1 MTIGKRIW
9 ISGVS
14 QGIPLFFLALFC
26 APDLRAATLDGK
38 VNDPAGQ
45 PVARAEV
52 TLIPSLGF
60 TRKRQTDEQG
70 GFRFE
75 NLRKGRYTLLANIP
89 SFATARAEVSLD
101 TTESKQVE
109 LQLVLS
115 AVREEVVVSASHI
128 ETTSL
133 QSGSAL
139 TLISRNEIEE
149 RGALAVQ
156 DVLHAVPGVAANQT
170 GRRGGVTGVFIRGGE
185 SDFNL
190 VLIDGIPM
198 NQFGGAFDYGALPSD
213 PVERVEVIRGPQSAL
228 YGSNAVGGVVNV
240 LTRRPQAPTRF
251 TGRAEG
257 GSFTTRRLATGAS
270 GLWDRL
276 GWAYDLSRLD
286 TGGLVENDN
295 YRNQN
300 ASLDLSYHS
309 GTTRRMNFHF
319 VGNAYHLGRPGAY
332 GSDPNGTFPG
342 PDTTSRDKNN
352 FFGYRV
358 GYEEEF
364 SHRFRQVAN
373 ASFAD
378 NDFFFVSGFGD
389 FFLKNF
395 RAVVNTH
402 SEWALASSDFLVFGF
417 EYSREQ
423 TRSTFIAD
431 TSLVPF
437 LLPRASYAPFIENR
451 WIFRNRL
458 FFNAGA
464 RIDHFRTR
472 SLPERSAGF
481 PAIAESILTQVNP
494 RLSSAYLLRKGAPAS
509 GFGGTR
515 LHASFGTG
523 IRLAD
528 SFELTFTDNAQLK
541 PERTASFDV
550 GVEQRLA
557 KDRLMLDATY
567 FFNRFDDLIVS
578 SGSFPHLSSFQTDN
592 IANSRAQGLEVS
604 FHLRPSGTLRVQ
616 GNYTFLDSE
625 ILDLERADFAPFPF
639 AAGQPLLRRPRHSGS
654 TLITWR
660 RGRWM
665 LTTGSYLRGSVLDVE
680 PNLGTFACVLGLECL
695 FANQGYVRL
704 DGGFSYALPGGM
716 EIYGRLHNFLNQKY
730 EESFGFPALPLNFLA
745 GVKFTFSKE

>member
-1 MTIGKRIW
+1 MTIRNMIW

-14 QGIPLFFLALFC
+14 KVITLFFFILFC
-26 APDLRAATLDGK
+26 VLNSRAATLDGK
-38 VNDPAGQ
+38 INDPAGQ

-52 TLIPSLGF
+52 TLISSLGF
-60 TRKRQTDEQG
+60 TWNRQTKKDG
-70 GFRFE
+70 SFRFE
-75 NLRKGRYTLLANIP
+75 NLRKGVYTLLANMS
-89 SFATARAEVSLD
+89 SFVTARTEVRLD
-101 TTESKQVE
+101 TKESKQVK

-128 ETTSL
+128 GTTSL

-139 TLISRNEIEE
+139 TIISRSEIEE
-149 RGALAVQ
+149 RGALSVQ
-156 DVLHAVPGVAANQT
+156 DILHAVPGVAANQT

-185 SDFNL
+185 SNFNL
-190 VLIDGIPM
+190 VLINGIPM

-228 YGSNAVGGVVNV
+228 YGSNAIGGVVNV

-257 GSFTTRRLATGAS
+257 CSFTTRRLATGAA

-300 ASLDLSYHS
+300 ASLNLSYRFR
-309 GTTRRMNFHF
+309 TMRRVNFHF
-319 VGNAYHLGRPGAY
+319 MGNAHDLGRPGPY
-332 GSDPNGTFPG
+332 GSDPNRIFPG
-342 PDTTSRDKNN
+342 LDTTSRDKNN

-364 SHRFRQVAN
+364 SPRFRYVVN

-378 NDFFFVSGFGD
+378 NDYFFVSRFGD

-402 SEWALASSDFLVFGF
+402 SEWALTSSDFLVFGF

-431 TSLVPF
+431 TSFEPF
-437 LLPRASYAPFIENR
+437 LLPRTSYAPFIENR

-464 RIDHFRTR
+464 RIDRFRTR
-472 SLPERSAGF
+472 ALPERSFGF
-481 PAIAESILTQVNP
+481 PAIAESSLIQVNP
-494 RLSSAYLLRKGAPAS
+494 RLSSAFLLRKGTPAS
-509 GFGGTR
+509 EFGGTR

-523 IRLAD
+523 VRLAD
-528 SFELTFTDNAQLK
+528 SFELAFTDNVQLK

-550 GVEQRLA
+550 GIEQRLA
-557 KDRLMLDATY
+557 KDRLMLDVTY

-578 SGSFPHLSSFQTDN
+578 SGSFPNLSSFQTDN
-592 IANSRAQGLEVS
+592 IANSRAEGLEVS
-604 FHLRPSGTLRVQ
+604 FRLRPSRTLSVQ

-625 ILDLERADFAPFPF
+625 ILDLERSNFAPFPF
-639 AAGQPLLRRPRHSGS
+639 EAGQPLLRRPRHSGS

-665 LTTGSYLRGSVLDVE
+665 LTSGAYLRGSVLDVE
-680 PNLGTFACVLGLECL
+680 PNLGTFACAIGLECL
-695 FANQGYVRL
+695 FANKGYIRA
-704 DGGFSYALPGGM
+704 DGGFSYALPGGI

-730 EESFGFPALPLNFLA
+730 EESFGFPSLPLNFLA
-745 GVKFTFSKE
+745 GVKFTFSRQ